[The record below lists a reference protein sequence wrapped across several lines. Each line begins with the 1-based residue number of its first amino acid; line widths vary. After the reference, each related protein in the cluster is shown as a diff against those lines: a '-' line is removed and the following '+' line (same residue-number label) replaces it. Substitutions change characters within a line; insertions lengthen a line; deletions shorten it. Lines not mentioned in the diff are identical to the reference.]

1 MGYAGRAKG
10 LQEAEYRSG
19 SLPAHRRETRL
30 QDTLSGRKYTDD
42 ARRMA
47 DVMNL
52 HAVAKSR
59 GWAVFALADG
69 RSPDMTPYPDIGEA
83 YRAMRWDRD
92 RYLYLQIPA
101 GGVHDPA
108 EMQGCLDYARALSK
122 AGYRLPDPRDF
133 HAPDRSFPVH
143 QPPVMR
149 TDWRRQINAL
159 AKR

>member
-1 MGYAGRAKG
+1 M
-10 LQEAEYRSG
+10 Q
-19 SLPAHRRETRL
+19 
-30 QDTLSGRKYTDD
+30 TLSGRKYTDD

-52 HAVAKSR
+52 HAVAGAR

-69 RSPDMTPYPDIGEA
+69 RSPDMTPYPDISDA

-101 GGVHDPA
+101 GGVADPA
-108 EMQGCLDYARALSK
+108 EMQACLDYARALHK
-122 AGYRLPDPRDF
+122 AGARLPDPRDF
-133 HAPDRSFPVH
+133 SAPDRDFPYH
-143 QPPVMR
+143 QPPVLR
-149 TDWRRQINAL
+149 KDWGAQIRNL

>member
-1 MGYAGRAKG
+1 MSAAATDLPPGWRTGPGGRP
-10 LQEAEYRSG
+10 YS
-19 SLPAHRRETRL
+19 
-30 QDTLSGRKYTDD
+30 DD
-42 ARRMA
+42 AARMA

-69 RSPDMTPYPDIGEA
+69 RSPDMTAYEDISDA

-92 RYLYLQIPA
+92 RYLYLQIPRD
-101 GGVHDPA
+101 GVRDPA
-108 EMQGCLDYARALSK
+108 EMQACLDYARALHK

-133 HAPDRSFPVH
+133 HAPDRDFPVH
-143 QPPVMR
+143 VPPVMR
-149 TDWRRQINAL
+149 RDWARQIRYL